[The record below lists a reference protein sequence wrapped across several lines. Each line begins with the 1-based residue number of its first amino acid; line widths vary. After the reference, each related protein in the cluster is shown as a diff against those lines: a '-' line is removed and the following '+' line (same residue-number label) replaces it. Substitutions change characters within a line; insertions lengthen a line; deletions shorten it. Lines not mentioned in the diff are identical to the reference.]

1 MSYDIRLF
9 SQSTH
14 AVSVLQLQSAL
25 DDCRFEVLHG
35 DDAVWTQLLV
45 TSLYGDEI
53 CIVERA
59 SRRLMSKEIEALR
72 DDLDDCCPRSAALWA
87 DAFIASSR
95 VLYGCRYLSF
105 GLSHVYAAVPSSV
118 MWAIQS
124 IADSGI
130 IHAEGQGFSNEDG
143 YQITWEFSDRVQ
155 GPRQMAVLS
164 DGGRWQ
170 PFEMDLGNDQ
180 QRAAFRAGDR
190 PAGVELLEFN

>member
-1 MSYDIRLF
+1 MTYDIRLF

-25 DDCRFEVLHG
+25 DSCRFEVLDG

-59 SRRLMSKEIEALR
+59 SRRLMTKEIDALR
-72 DDLDDCCPRSAALWA
+72 SDLDDYRPRSAALWA
-87 DAFIASSR
+87 DAYIASTR

-105 GLSHVYAAVPSSV
+105 GLSHVYAGTPSSV

-124 IADSGI
+124 IAGSGI

-143 YQITWEFSDRVQ
+143 YQITWEFSDRVK
-155 GPRQMAVLS
+155 GPRQMAVLG

-170 PFEMDLGNDQ
+170 PFEMDLGDPE
-180 QRAAFRAGDR
+180 QRAAFRAGAR
-190 PAGVELLEFN
+190 PLGVELLEFN

>member
-1 MSYDIRLF
+1 MTYDIRLF
-9 SQSTH
+9 TQSTH

-25 DDCRFEVLHG
+25 DDCRFEVLDG
-35 DDAVWTQLLV
+35 EDAVWTQLLV

-53 CIVERA
+53 CIIERA
-59 SRRLMSKEIEALR
+59 SRRLLSKEIETLR
-72 DDLDDCCPRSAALWA
+72 HELDGCRPRSAALWA
-87 DAFIASSR
+87 DAFISSSR

-105 GLSHVYAAVPSSV
+105 GISQVYGAAPGGV

-124 IADSGI
+124 IAGSGI

-155 GPRQMAVLS
+155 GPRQVAVLG

-170 PFEMDLGNDQ
+170 PFEMDLGDAE
-180 QRAAFRAGDR
+180 QRAAFRAGAR
-190 PAGVELLEFN
+190 PAGTQLLEFN

>member
-25 DDCRFEVLHG
+25 DDCRFEVLDG

-45 TSLYGDEI
+45 TSLHGDDI
-53 CIVERA
+53 CIVDRA
-59 SRRLMSKEIEALR
+59 SRRLMTRELAQLR
-72 DDLDDCCPRSAALWA
+72 DDLDACSPRSAALWA
-87 DAFIASSR
+87 NIYISSAR

-105 GLSHVYAAVPSSV
+105 GSSPMFASVPGGV

-124 IADSGI
+124 IAGSGI

-143 YQITWEFSDRVQ
+143 YQITWEFSDRVD
-155 GPRQMAVLS
+155 GPRQMAVLGA
-164 DGGRWQ
+164 GGRWE
-170 PFEMDLGNDQ
+170 PFEMDLADDQ
-180 QRAAFRAGDR
+180 QRAAFRAGSR
-190 PAGVELLEFN
+190 PPGVELLEFN